1 MNKAQLELQ
10 IQQQTQQ
17 DLSNLKH
24 DVGQLIN
31 AYALID
37 SNMRKS
43 YSMMV
48 AEQNKLAI
56 RVNFLIDQAIKS
68 HGNKEEFEQI
78 FKEYEKEQTGK
89 MQEEIVKIIKA
100 QEEDAAK
107 KAKEDG
113 SNGTGSPI
121 IQGWSS

>member
-121 IQGWSS
+121 VQG